1 MSIGW
6 DPSMEIGAPAL
17 DAQRRALVERAAA
30 LVATL
35 ENGDDRSRVERAL
48 LDFGNYSVRH
58 FSQEADCHLR
68 GVCPALEWN
77 GAARAELI
85 KTMAGFR
92 ESYERDGASPELAE
106 GLSCE
111 LSGWV
116 ARYIPGP
123 VTALPCV
130 TGVTG
135 RK

>member
-6 DPSMEIGAPAL
+6 EPSMETGAPLL
-17 DAQRRALVERAAA
+17 DAQRRTLVERADA
-30 LVATL
+30 LVRTIEA
-35 ENGDDRSRVERAL
+35 GDDRSIVERAL
-48 LDFGNYSVRH
+48 RAFGDYSVRH
-58 FSQEADCHLR
+58 FSAEEDCHLR

-85 KTMAGFR
+85 KIMSGFR
-92 ESYERDGASPELAE
+92 QSYERAGASPNLADD
-106 GLSCE
+106 LSCE

-130 TGVTG
+130 PTQ
-135 RK
+135 K

>member
-6 DPSMEIGAPAL
+6 EPSMEIGAPPL

-30 LVATL
+30 LVATI
-35 ENGDDRSRVERAL
+35 ENGSDRLTVERAL
-48 LDFGNYSVRH
+48 RDFGDYSVRH

-92 ESYERDGASPELAE
+92 ESFERDGASPALAE
-106 GLSCE
+106 NFSCE

-130 TGVTG
+130 TT